1 MHDSV
6 GAFVPDGLFEIQG
19 AKQGP
24 LTGLTFAAKD
34 IIDVAGRVT
43 GCGNPDWADSHG
55 PAERHAPVVQ
65 ALLDAGARL
74 VGKTITDELAFSIN
88 GQNAHYGTP
97 ANVNAP
103 GRIPGGSSS
112 GSAAAVA
119 AGLTELAIGSDTGGS
134 IRVPASYCGL
144 FGLRPSH
151 GRISLEGV
159 MPLAPGFDTLGW
171 FAPNAV
177 LLRRAGEVLLGG
189 SAGDAPAPEGLLIAE
204 DAFDVLEPEARAQ
217 LAPWVQRLEAR
228 LGAGEPIALGE
239 PGGGLGD
246 WMWRFRLI
254 QGREIWD
261 VHGAWITERQPRFGP
276 DIAARFEWAESIAEE
291 AAAEARRAREDFAQR
306 MHGRLAGGR
315 VVCLPAAPDIAP
327 RTDASP
333 EDVVRN
339 RDRVLCLTST
349 AGLARLPQ
357 ITLPLGQLSGCPL
370 GLSLMGGP
378 GSDLSL
384 LAFAESLCGPLS
396 WPPENIGS

>member
-6 GAFVPDGLFEIQG
+6 GAFIPDGLFEISG
-19 AKQGP
+19 AEQGP
-24 LTGLTFAAKD
+24 LAGLTFAAKD

-74 VGKTITDELAFSIN
+74 IGKTITDELAFSIN

-112 GSAAAVA
+112 GSASAVA
-119 AGLTELAIGSDTGGS
+119 AGLAELAIGSDTGGS
-134 IRVPASYCGL
+134 VRIPASYCGL
-144 FGLRPSH
+144 FGMRPSH
-151 GRISLEGV
+151 GHISLEGV

-189 SAGDAPAPEGLLIAE
+189 SARDAPAPGGLLVAE
-204 DAFDVLEPEARAQ
+204 DAFDLLAPEARAQ
-217 LAPWVQRLEAR
+217 LAPWVGRLEGR
-228 LGAGEPIALGE
+228 LGAAQPIALGE
-239 PGGGLGD
+239 PGGGLAD

-254 QGREIWD
+254 QGREIWG

-291 AAAEARRAREDFAQR
+291 DAAEA
-306 MHGRLAGGR
+306 G

-327 RTDASP
+327 RTDAAP
-333 EDVVRN
+333 EEIARH
-339 RDRVLCLTST
+339 RDRVLCLTSP

-384 LAFAESLCGPLS
+384 LAFAEAFCGPLS
-396 WPPENIGS
+396 WPPAIGA